1 MFWKVIESIQI
12 VYVLLIY
19 VIHPFN
25 HPHNHI
31 FFHPSSIYSTI
42 PPFNLPSIH
51 SHATTRQPFIHSS
64 HPSIHPFPRHPAT
77 HPPIKPTIHPSIH
90 PSIHPHELT
99 QPVIWGHNCLQTTQR
114 MSRFCFRKHLLLFV
128 SVAKP
133 PPRDHMV
140 LRGLD
145 GTAQRNSVH
154 WCQCGWLFL
163 RHRFDPQTLAG
174 ASVHSHCFDDPSR
187 SVKII
192 FVQANFEKV
201 TSLGYKLA

>member
-19 VIHPFN
+19 VIHQPPTQPYIF
-25 HPHNHI
+25 PSIIHI
-31 FFHPSSIYSTI
+31 FNNTS
-42 PPFNLPSIH
+42 L
-51 SHATTRQPFIHSS
+51 Q
-64 HPSIHPFPRHPAT
+64 PSIHPFPCNHPT
-77 HPPIKPTIHPSIH
+77 PINSFIPSIHPSIPKAPCYTPSHQANHPSIH
-90 PSIHPHELT
+90 PSILMNQRNRLSRGVT
-99 QPVIWGHNCLQTTQR
+99 VLQTTQR

-140 LRGLD
+140 QRGLD

-154 WCQCGWLFL
+154 WCQCGWRFL

-174 ASVHSHCFDDPSR
+174 ASVHSHCFDDTAP
-187 SVKII
+187 VP
-192 FVQANFEKV
+192 VC
-201 TSLGYKLA
+201 